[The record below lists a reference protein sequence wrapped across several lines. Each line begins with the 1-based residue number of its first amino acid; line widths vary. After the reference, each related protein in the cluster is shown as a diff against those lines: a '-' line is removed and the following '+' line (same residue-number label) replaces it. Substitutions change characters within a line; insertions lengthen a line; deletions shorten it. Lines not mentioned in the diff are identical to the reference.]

1 MSGPPVA
8 RSAGTEAPSSPE
20 PVADGSPV
28 GLAGRVGLGALQAV
42 GDADAGYCVDGACY
56 VPGTV
61 DAAPTDA
68 LTDRA

>member
-1 MSGPPVA
+1 MSEPSLA
-8 RSAGTEAPSSPE
+8 RSPGTEAPTSPQ

-28 GLAGRVGLGALQAV
+28 GLAGLVGLGALQAV

-56 VPGTV
+56 VPSTV

-68 LTDRA
+68 LVDRA